1 MLPLNPES
9 TLDLSLVSVDRLPA
23 APRAADEEVLLLFD
37 RHASSL
43 LRYVGSFGLRADE
56 AEDVVQEV
64 FLALFRH
71 LRLDRSRRHLTGWLF
86 QVSHNLAL
94 KQRKRIQRRAIAPWD
109 DRVDQPVDPAPNPEA
124 QLAQHERRQ
133 RLMPVL
139 RALPARDRRCLLLRA
154 EGLRYRDIADTL
166 GMSLGGVAKS
176 LARSVARLVSVD
188 RG

>member
-9 TLDLSLVSVDRLPA
+9 TLDLSLLSVDSLPA

-71 LRLDRSRRHLTGWLF
+71 LRLDRSRRNLTGWLF

-94 KQRKRIQRRAIAPWD
+94 KQRKRVQQRAIAPWD

-124 QLAQHERRQ
+124 QLAQHERRR

>member
-9 TLDLSLVSVDRLPA
+9 TLDLSLVSVDSLPA

-124 QLAQHERRQ
+124 AAAAHAGAPGAAGARS
-133 RLMPVL
+133 
-139 RALPARDRRCLLLRA
+139 ALPAAARGRA
-154 EGLRYRDIADTL
+154 PLSRHRGHA
-166 GMSLGGVAKS
+166 GH
-176 LARSVARLVSVD
+176 VARRRREVAGPIRRPPRKCRQRMSV
-188 RG
+188 